1 MYVQVKIGTH
11 KIDLSSV
18 TSKCGSKDN
27 MQHTPR
33 GGEKKVPVS
42 AACHCVAGPKLR
54 AGRGET
60 CSGFLHGSKTWLQ
73 NERAL
78 DDVQFPVSH
87 TYHFPAQHTSGIR

>member
-42 AACHCVAGPKLR
+42 AACHCVAGPKLP
-54 AGRGET
+54 AGRGGGKPVAASFTARE
-60 CSGFLHGSKTWLQ
+60 HGCKMKG
-73 NERAL
+73 
-78 DDVQFPVSH
+78 H
-87 TYHFPAQHTSGIR
+87 